1 MLGVKSKRH
10 VWTNTNVSTLRR
22 TYPTATRA
30 ELMLVFPGLRHWQ
43 IYGKA
48 RHLRLY
54 KVRSAFK
61 PTGFPVIDEIRARA
75 LKLRLSMVDLDALA
89 RTKRY
94 FQQAGWHGSGLNG
107 KAICRA
113 IEVLDGEPWPRW
125 RE

>member
-1 MLGVKSKRH
+1 LDQYERINSSAH
-10 VWTNTNVSTLRR
+10 VSDRYACRVD
-22 TYPTATRA
+22 
-30 ELMLVFPGLRHWQ
+30 VGIPGLRHWQ